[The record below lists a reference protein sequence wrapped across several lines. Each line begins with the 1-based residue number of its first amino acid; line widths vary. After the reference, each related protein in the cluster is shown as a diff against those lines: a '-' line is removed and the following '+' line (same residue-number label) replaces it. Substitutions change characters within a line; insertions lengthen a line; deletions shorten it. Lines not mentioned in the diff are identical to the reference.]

1 MFELTLIPICAMFI
15 LSGLIYGMFGFGY
28 VLVSV
33 VLLGFLISVKIA
45 VPMVAAQVVVLAGW
59 MLYGLRRHLRK
70 RIVLPILVG
79 LPFGLPLGVYL
90 LHVLTEES
98 IRRLLGS
105 VVLLYALWSS
115 LKVSRTTSALRSDAW
130 GLVAGFLSGIIGGA
144 ILAAGPIIVIYLT
157 LRGLRKEEF
166 KATFLLWSV
175 AQSCL
180 LIPFYTMAG
189 MLTSRAFL
197 WGAIALPF
205 AGVGLLVGMKL
216 FEKVKEQVFYRLVI
230 VLLALSGVHLLFA

>member
-1 MFELTLIPICAMFI
+1 MFEFALILICAMFI

-33 VLLGFLISVKIA
+33 VLLGFFISVKVA
-45 VPMVAAQVVVLAGW
+45 VPMVAAQAVVLAGW

-70 RIVLPILVG
+70 RIALPILVG
-79 LPFGLPLGVYL
+79 LPLGLPLGVYL
-90 LHVLTEES
+90 LHVLSEES
-98 IRRLLGS
+98 IRKLLGS
-105 VVLLYALWSS
+105 VVLLYALWSIVQAS
-115 LKVSRTTSALRSDAW
+115 GTTSVLRSDAW

-144 ILAAGPIIVIYLT
+144 ILASGPIIVIYLT

-175 AQSCL
+175 VQSCL

-189 MLTSRAFL
+189 MLTSKVFF
-197 WGAIALPF
+197 WGAMALPF
-205 AGVGLLVGMKL
+205 SGVGILLGVRL
-216 FEKVKEQVFYRLVI
+216 FERVQEQAFYRLVI

>member
-1 MFELTLIPICAMFI
+1 MFEFALIPICAMFI

-33 VLLGFLISVKIA
+33 VLLGFLISLKIA
-45 VPMVAAQVVVLAGW
+45 VPIVAAQVVVLAGW
-59 MLYGLRRHLRK
+59 MLYGLRQHLRK
-70 RIVLPILVG
+70 RIALPILVG

-90 LHVLTEES
+90 LHVLSEDS
-98 IRRLLGS
+98 IRKLLGS
-105 VVLLYALWSS
+105 VVLLYAFWSIV
-115 LKVSRTTSALRSDAW
+115 KVSRTTSVLRSDAW

-166 KATFLLWSV
+166 KATFLLWSLL
-175 AQSCL
+175 QGCL
-180 LIPFYTMAG
+180 LTPFYTMTG
-189 MLTSRAFL
+189 MLTSKAFL

-205 AGVGLLVGMKL
+205 SGVGILLGVRL
-216 FEKVKEQVFYRLVI
+216 FEKMKEQVFYRLVI
-230 VLLALSGVHLLFA
+230 VLLALSGVHLLLS

>member
-1 MFELTLIPICAMFI
+1 MFEFALIPICAMFI

-33 VLLGFLISVKIA
+33 ALLPFFIAVKVA
-45 VPMVAAQVVVLAGW
+45 VPMVAPQVLVLAGW
-59 MLYGLRRHLRK
+59 MLYGLRRHLHK
-70 RIVLPILVG
+70 RIALPILVG
-79 LPFGLPLGVYL
+79 LPLGLPLGVYL
-90 LHVLTEES
+90 LHVLSEES
-98 IRRLLGS
+98 IRRMLGS
-105 VVLLYALWSS
+105 VVLLYALWSIVR
-115 LKVSRTTSALRSDAW
+115 VSRTMSVLRSDAW

-166 KATFLLWSV
+166 KATFLLWSLL
-175 AQSCL
+175 QSCL
-180 LIPFYTMAG
+180 VIPFYSMIG
-189 MLTSRAFL
+189 ILTSKAFL

-205 AGVGLLVGMKL
+205 SGVGILVGVRL
-216 FEKVKEQVFYRLVI
+216 FERVQEQVFYRLVI

>member
-1 MFELTLIPICAMFI
+1 MFEFTLIPICAMVI

-33 VLLGFLISVKIA
+33 ALLPFFISVKVA
-45 VPMVAAQVVVLAGW
+45 VPMLAAQAFVLTVW

-79 LPFGLPLGVYL
+79 LPLGLPLGVYL
-90 LHVLTEES
+90 LHVLSEEN

-105 VVLLYALWSS
+105 VVLLYVLWSIV
-115 LKVSRTTSALRSDAW
+115 KVSRTTPVLRRDAW
-130 GLVAGFLSGIIGGA
+130 GLMAGFLSGVIGGA

-166 KATFLLWSV
+166 KATFLVW
-175 AQSCL
+175 AL
-180 LIPFYTMAG
+180 LQMGLLVPFYTMTG
-189 MLTSRAFL
+189 MLTSKVFL
-197 WGAIALPF
+197 WGAISLPF
-205 AGVGLLVGMKL
+205 SGVGILIGVRL
-216 FEKVKEQVFYRLVI
+216 FERVQEQVFYRLVI
-230 VLLALSGVHLLFA
+230 VLLALSGVRLLLS